1 MIWNCLICL
10 FFGVC
15 CSSSNVYSHSLRE
28 STPAMH
34 CMDLMHH
41 VSYSLWAN
49 GGRQK
54 KVDLWILTSPLVLI
68 RLEFSD
74 VDVFLLFHVSLV
86 VTKAQHAFH
95 QQSHC
100 VNYKH
105 EEHCTSL
112 AEGFHRVNTGFWCA
126 NRWAAWL
133 RGFIFMT
140 LLRDQDWGLK
150 EMYIMCIRSVLYS
163 QVKIRMYI
171 HHLMDGCEGWYMN
184 ISTVS
189 ASSSGEL
196 TFAVE
201 IKNRLLG
208 SFLPF
213 TSSSLFIHTTQ
224 RTHRQMTHI
233 LLQAVQSGVR
243 HIIKKKE
250 ERGMASFICA
260 FCLYSE

>member
-1 MIWNCLICL
+1 MSTVILCEKVPRQCTAWIWCIMC
-10 FFGVC
+10 
-15 CSSSNVYSHSLRE
+15 
-28 STPAMH
+28 PIH
-34 CMDLMHH
+34 CELM
-41 VSYSLWAN
+41 
-49 GGRQK
+49 GGIQK
-54 KVDLWILTSPLVLI
+54 KVGLWILTSPLVLI

-133 RGFIFMT
+133 RGFIFMK

-150 EMYIMCIRSVLYS
+150 EMYIMCIGSVLYS

-213 TSSSLFIHTTQ
+213 TSSSLFIRTAQ

-243 HIIKKKE
+243 HIIKKGG
-250 ERGMASFICA
+250 ERNGLIYMCILFVQWIVSQ
-260 FCLYSE
+260 